1 MSKKAETNV
10 YKDELCAALSEELN
24 ITKVDAEKVVNAL
37 FFKLIPD
44 MLMADK
50 NVCLKGFGIFESV
63 NVPERVKRNP
73 KENKPITVPAHRTVH
88 FKKGS
93 GMKKF

>member
-1 MSKKAETNV
+1 MSKKAENNV

-37 FFKLIPD
+37 FFKLIPG

-50 NVCLKGFGIFESV
+50 NVCLKGFGIFV
-63 NVPERVKRNP
+63 
-73 KENKPITVPAHRTVH
+73 
-88 FKKGS
+88 
-93 GMKKF
+93 GMHQKCDVFRLYSLF